1 MSKKLLF
8 TLLCILP
15 FLSQAQI
22 KPIPGND
29 VVNFKTFTTVFTD
42 AVKIEKLDDYFKP
55 LGYTFSGMENISRH
69 GLQGHQLTYKGDHSD
84 FKIDLINRLKLK
96 LTYET
101 PLADEYNY
109 ILNQVQT
116 NTGYKVIDEANSGLI
131 SSTSLADNNYVLVF
145 MAKKTQNGMQY
156 SISASSKVNNLV
168 VNDVSNQ

>member
-1 MSKKLLF
+1 MKKSLLF
-8 TLLCILP
+8 IL
-15 FLSQAQI
+15 FLFPALSNLQAQTI
-22 KPIPGND
+22 AGND

-42 AVKIEKLDDYFKP
+42 AVKMEKLDDYFKP

-96 LTYET
+96 LTYKT

-116 NTGYKVIDEANSGLI
+116 NAGYKVIDEANNGLI
-131 SSTSLADNNYVLVF
+131 SSTSLADNNYVFVF

>member
-1 MSKKLLF
+1 MKKSLLLILFLFPVLSKV
-8 TLLCILP
+8 
-15 FLSQAQI
+15 QAQTI
-22 KPIPGND
+22 TGND
-29 VVNFKTFTTVFTD
+29 VVNLKTFTTVFTD
-42 AVKIEKLDDYFKP
+42 AIKMEKLDDYFKP
-55 LGYTFSGMENISRH
+55 LGYTFSSMENISRH

-101 PLADEYNY
+101 PLANEYNY

-116 NTGYKVIDEANSGLI
+116 NAGYKVIDEANSGLI
-131 SSTSLADNNYVLVF
+131 SSTSLADNNYVFVF
-145 MAKKTQNGMQY
+145 MAKKTQSGMQY